1 MCDRETVELAPCA
14 PGEGM
19 TRREAAE
26 LCGVSRASV
35 GFWAA
40 GHVPHERG
48 AGRIRVDGRTGAR
61 DAGVPAVNAGE
72 KAAYEAAMTEDTLP
86 KAVLDDLKAEGCAP
100 ATASRRR
107 CAGLGERLRA
117 ETGLSLARML
127 AFLGIS
133 KSPCEYRR
141 ARLGVDRRAGVFRQ
155 EDLSKKSVGN

>member
-40 GHVPHERG
+40 GRVPHERG

-61 DAGVPAVNAGE
+61 DAGVPAVNTE
-72 KAAYEAAMTEDTLP
+72 ERAA
-86 KAVLDDLKAEGCAP
+86 
-100 ATASRRR
+100 
-107 CAGLGERLRA
+107 CAGMPSA
-117 ETGLSLARML
+117 ALSIVAL
-127 AFLGIS
+127 
-133 KSPCEYRR
+133 
-141 ARLGVDRRAGVFRQ
+141 V
-155 EDLSKKSVGN
+155 LSSNLTLW

>member
-40 GHVPHERG
+40 GRVPHERG

-61 DAGVPAVNAGE
+61 DAGVPAVNAE
-72 KAAYEAAMTEDTLP
+72 ERAA
-86 KAVLDDLKAEGCAP
+86 
-100 ATASRRR
+100 
-107 CAGLGERLRA
+107 CAGMPSA
-117 ETGLSLARML
+117 ALSIVAL
-127 AFLGIS
+127 
-133 KSPCEYRR
+133 
-141 ARLGVDRRAGVFRQ
+141 V
-155 EDLSKKSVGN
+155 LSSNLTLW